1 MGQFFS
7 NQEDFHETQVSNK
20 AGPNHKETGGTKPGL
35 EDADE
40 DRREEGALVEGKSGW
55 RHGVEEDGEA
65 AGSTFGEGDYP
76 AEQSVS

>member
-1 MGQFFS
+1 
-7 NQEDFHETQVSNK
+7 V
-20 AGPNHKETGGTKPGL
+20 

-55 RHGVEEDGEA
+55 RDRVEEDGEA
-65 AGSTFGEGDYP
+65 AGSTLSEGDYP